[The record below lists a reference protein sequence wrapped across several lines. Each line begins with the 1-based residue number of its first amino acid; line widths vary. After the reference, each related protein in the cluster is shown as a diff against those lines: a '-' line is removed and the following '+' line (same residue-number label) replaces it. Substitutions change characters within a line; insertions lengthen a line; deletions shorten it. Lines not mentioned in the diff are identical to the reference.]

1 MLPLKDSTSD
11 MAVVARSGSALVRQM
26 REKKDAAKGRARFWE
41 MAGSK
46 MGAVT
51 GLTNEEAVQAAEE
64 EAQKAQVGSSQGW
77 QMPACCRLV
86 RA

>member
-1 MLPLKDSTSD
+1 MLAKQAGIVLPLKDATSD
-11 MAVVARSGSALVRQM
+11 MAVVARNGSQLVRQM

-51 GLTNEEAVQAAEE
+51 GLTEDEAAQAAQE
-64 EAQKAQVGSSQGW
+64 EAQKAQVG
-77 QMPACCRLV
+77 CLC
-86 RA
+86 